1 MSIRELGNY
10 LIIAQGNLINK
21 NYIAL
26 EDSHSKEIIYSF
38 NSIKNSY
45 FPIPDIK
52 NLSSLF
58 NMINNL
64 SFIGNKNIITSLVNL
79 AITREYLLFL
89 NIIYNNT
96 YKPLFEKW
104 VRLIPLIKLVL

>member
-1 MSIRELGNY
+1 MFYPSLFNNVLLTYLIKYRNNKNNVSIRELGNY

-21 NYIAL
+21 NIQNYIAL

-58 NMINNL
+58 NMTNNL
-64 SFIGNKNIITSLVNL
+64 SFIGNKNIITS
-79 AITREYLLFL
+79 
-89 NIIYNNT
+89 
-96 YKPLFEKW
+96 
-104 VRLIPLIKLVL
+104 